1 MAAEYLVGEVPG
13 RLGSMTDPTLHTAH
27 TCRPAPAA
35 LDEIRTGDVL

>member
-13 RLGSMTDPTLHTAH
+13 RLGSMTDPTLHT
-27 TCRPAPAA
+27 CRLAPAA